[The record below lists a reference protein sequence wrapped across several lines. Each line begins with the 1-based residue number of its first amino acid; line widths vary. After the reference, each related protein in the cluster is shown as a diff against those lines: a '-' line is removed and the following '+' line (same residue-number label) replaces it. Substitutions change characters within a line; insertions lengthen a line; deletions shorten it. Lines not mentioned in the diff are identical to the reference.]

1 MKIRLRQ
8 AVVYDGITYPANH
21 VLETKGTGISEECLI
36 QREWGEQV
44 SDDTPESEL
53 AEPEPVAV
61 VVEDEPSPNERPTA
75 EQPVQAAPVAP
86 VVAADPA
93 PEQQPK
99 PKRKSK

>member
-8 AVVYDGITYPANH
+8 PVVFDGVTYPAGH

-61 VVEDEPSPNERPTA
+61 VVEDAPSSSEPPA

>member
-8 AVVYDGITYPANH
+8 PVVFDGVTYPAGH

-61 VVEDEPSPNERPTA
+61 VVEDAPSSSEPPA
-75 EQPVQAAPVAP
+75 EQPVQAAPVVP
-86 VVAADPA
+86 ADPA
-93 PEQQPK
+93 PEQPK

>member
-8 AVVYDGITYPANH
+8 PVVFDGVTYPAGH

-61 VVEDEPSPNERPTA
+61 IVDDEPSSNEPPA

-86 VVAADPA
+86 VVPADPA

>member
-8 AVVYDGITYPANH
+8 PVVYDGITYPANH
-21 VLETKGTGISEECLI
+21 VLETEGTGISSECLI

-53 AEPEPVAV
+53 PEPEPVAV
-61 VVEDEPSPNERPTA
+61 VVEDAPSSSEPPA
-75 EQPVQAAPVAP
+75 EQPVQAVPVAP

-93 PEQQPK
+93 PEQPK